1 MANTNC
7 LEGKA
12 CPKCG
17 QEDRLMITGLTT
29 FEVTD
34 DGTGDHGDVEWDD
47 DSPCSCPSC
56 GHAGKLKDFEVSP

>member
-7 LEGKA
+7 LAGLK

-17 QEDRLMITGLTT
+17 QEDMLKITGVTT

-34 DGTGDHGDVEWDD
+34 DGTGDHDDVEWDD
-47 DSPCSCPSC
+47 DSPCSCPGC
-56 GHAGKLKDFEVSP
+56 EYTGKLRDFEVK